1 MNSQTAWIE
10 AVAACKSFSRT
21 NWGWQVFR
29 IFSMVSFTFLTLFF
43 CKLIVLFFMEIIAHS
58 FAWLLKAIT
67 SVWHDRW
74 IGPWSSF
81 KWSNPFLF
89 LRFYELILP
98 RKWLYFSPGKII
110 HEQIIS
116 DQQMN
121 YRIYGCSE
129 IEIWNFEH
137 LFLCLAKCNMVFQ
150 PTSHNPSKWS
160 SLCAYALNHCS
171 ALTFSITELTNY
183 NHFGGF
189 WKTL

>member
-1 MNSQTAWIE
+1 
-10 AVAACKSFSRT
+10 
-21 NWGWQVFR
+21 
-29 IFSMVSFTFLTLFF
+29 
-43 CKLIVLFFMEIIAHS
+43 MEIIAHS

-67 SVWHDRW
+67 SIWHDRW
-74 IGPWSSF
+74 IEPWSSF

-89 LRFYELILP
+89 LRFYELVLL

-121 YRIYGCSE
+121 YRIYECSQ

-137 LFLCLAKCNMVFQ
+137 LFLFLAKCNMVFQ
-150 PTSHNPSKWS
+150 PKSRNPSKWS

-171 ALTFSITELTNY
+171 ALTFSIIALTNY

-189 WKTL
+189 WKTLSRLRSRTCILIMWLRFQLIKLTSHKIKQNLRWGLNKTKNGFEHFH